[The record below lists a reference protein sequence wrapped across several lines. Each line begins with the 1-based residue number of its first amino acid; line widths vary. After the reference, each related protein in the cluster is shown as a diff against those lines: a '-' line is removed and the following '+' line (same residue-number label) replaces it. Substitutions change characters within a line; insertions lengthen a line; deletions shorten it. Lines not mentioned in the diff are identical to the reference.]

1 MAEYHSISRY
11 PVRLYH
17 TRVNSSPSEM
27 FSCGYVL
34 VYHDYFFLSI
44 KHQVD
49 INDTETVKK
58 KITFER
64 GYQSQVVVIKV
75 YHTYNG
81 LFNASYFMQQL
92 FEKH

>member
-1 MAEYHSISRY
+1 M
-11 PVRLYH
+11 
-17 TRVNSSPSEM
+17 
-27 FSCGYVL
+27 
-34 VYHDYFFLSI
+34 
-44 KHQVD
+44 D